1 MFGGI
6 GLNTYAFSSA
16 RFGNS
21 FPAFKKDAF
30 TEKHYQLLTQLFPEH
45 GVFVLLLNPTGELF
59 IDTSPHTYRFSHPG
73 ILLHLLTHGPN
84 ILFTNDLKQKPYH
97 GVFCQETEQATRFFV
112 CSALKSKNGRMLG
125 AFGVIGKQART
136 LLPDEKV
143 FIAWLADN
151 LANDIQADAVP
162 DYAMRNALSQFPE
175 AITPYLDDIYIMA
188 DRDGVII
195 SLAEQVPAAL
205 RDKVAQSGGLLSTVF
220 GKKHND
226 FFNDL
231 ISLAEATHKKQTN
244 ILHLACQHTELLYS
258 VSCNRFSD
266 GWYLFTFHDIT
277 ERNRLRELLE
287 SRKQLLEG
295 VVQANNVGIL
305 LLNDSGEVLYSNEK
319 ATDWFSLDIGSG
331 GLKMPSAH
339 WCYTGNIEAQK
350 YPFQQIFLQQ
360 SDLKD
365 VRYECLLATGARK
378 VFSLNAIYKPDVSS
392 IHASATIFIQDIT
405 ERAFLDQA
413 LLEMEQHMQFLLQA
427 SPVVIYQMTHTPLEQ
442 IIYISPN
449 SDAILGIK
457 EQEALNSASY
467 WLSRIHPD
475 DKTTVL
481 DLLTQTQQALIL
493 EYRFAAK
500 GDNNYRWIKD
510 IRRFVAF
517 GINAS
522 WIGALLD
529 ITDRKLAEQARAK
542 AQQQFE
548 LLAQHVPGFL
558 YQYRLKPDGSSHF
571 PYASPGIA
579 NIYGVLP
586 EQVKDDAQAV
596 FHVLHPDDVGRVS
609 ESIVESAQ
617 TGKLWQCQYRVN
629 LPAGKTIWV
638 DGQSAPTSMS
648 DGSTVWHGY
657 IRDIT
662 EQKLAEH
669 RAQAHSERAQQQ
681 RNLIARLSSDETVT
695 KGILIKALK
704 VVMAGLADNLNL
716 DRVSVWMFSQAGNRL
731 QRTILFERNSGFNI
745 EACALNCADLP
756 EYFNALLSAGQID
769 ADDAQHDPRTKE
781 LVSTYLEPLGI
792 VSLLDTGFFQ
802 NGTMVGVL
810 CAECCGAIRHWHRDE
825 TAFFNAIA
833 NLVSLI
839 IAEDKRKKSEQKRV
853 AMQRQLASTLESL
866 VDAVITFDKK
876 GKIVDVNQATC
887 TMFGYSKD
895 AMLGHN
901 VSILMPFAISQHHD
915 HYMEN
920 YVKTGVAKI
929 IGIGREVQAL
939 HADGHEFPVALSIAA
954 LGERKNL
961 RFVGCCHDL
970 SVIKKQQEQL
980 LHSEK
985 LSAVGKLTSSLAHD
999 FNNILG
1005 IVRGYAEMLQ
1015 QESEQVAQL
1024 AKPIIDASDR
1034 ASAMISQ
1041 LLDFSSS
1048 KQRAVTTISLNTHLQ
1063 LLTPL
1068 LEQALAAEITMNIE
1082 PCQQDMFINIEL
1094 PAFDNAL
1101 INLVVNANHAMQGQF
1116 NGCLHIVTEHC
1127 SAASLPKELNVV
1139 SGDYASIAITD
1150 NGCGMS
1156 EEVRQKIFEPFF
1168 TTKGDTGTGLGLA
1181 QTYGMV
1187 QRCKGYIDVKST
1199 PGQGSRFTL
1208 YFPLV
1213 PAMQNALSSPA
1224 PAKTTDTQHIPLPAS
1239 GAKPLKTDNATKAV
1253 ILLVDDEVELLEMN
1267 TMLLESAGYTV
1278 LSAQSAAQAL
1288 SLSGEHHFDLLLSD
1302 IVMPEMNGFELAK
1315 TLKASYPDVS
1325 VQLMSGYTDKSM
1337 ITRDEYNL
1345 WYEQRLTKP
1354 VALSSL
1360 LKRIAEV
1367 LKS

>member
-1 MFGGI
+1 M
-6 GLNTYAFSSA
+6 NTYAFSSA
-16 RFGNS
+16 RFANS
-21 FPAFKKDAF
+21 FPSCKDGAL
-30 TEKHYQLLTQLFPEH
+30 TEKYYQLLTQLFPEH

-59 IDTSPHTYRFSHPG
+59 IDTSPHAYRFTHPG
-73 ILLHLLTHGPN
+73 ILLHLLTNGPS
-84 ILFTNDLKQKPYH
+84 ILFTNNLKQKPYH
-97 GVFCQETEQATRFFV
+97 GVFCKQTEDATRFFV
-112 CSALKSKNGRMLG
+112 CSALKSNDGRMLG
-125 AFGVIGKQART
+125 AFGVIGEQARA
-136 LLPDEKV
+136 LLPDEKA
-143 FIAWLADN
+143 FIGWLADN
-151 LANDIQADAVP
+151 LSHDIQADVAP
-162 DYAMRNALSQFPE
+162 DYAISNELSQFPQ

-188 DRDGVII
+188 DHDGVII
-195 SLAEQVPAAL
+195 SMAEQVPAAL
-205 RDKVAQSGGLLSTVF
+205 RDNVAQRGGLLSSVF
-220 GKKHND
+220 GKNTTG

-231 ISLAEATHKKQTN
+231 INLADATHKKQTN
-244 ILHLACQHTELLYS
+244 ILPIAGRYTELLYS

-305 LLNDSGEVLYSNEK
+305 LLNDSGEVVYANEK
-319 ATDWFSLDIGSG
+319 ATDWFSLEHSRDE
-331 GLKMPSAH
+331 LKMPAAY
-339 WCYTGNIEAQK
+339 WCRTDNSMAQQ

-365 VRYECLLATGARK
+365 VRYECLLTTGARK
-378 VFSLNAIYKPDVSS
+378 VFSLNAVYKPAVTNL
-392 IHASATIFIQDIT
+392 HASATIFIQDIT
-405 ERAFLDQA
+405 ERALLDQA
-413 LLEMEQHMQFLLQA
+413 LLEMEQQMQFLLQA
-427 SPVVIYQMTHTPLEQ
+427 SPVVIYQMTHSPLGQ

-449 SDAILGIK
+449 SDTILAIN

-475 DKTTVL
+475 DKTAVL
-481 DLLTQTQQALIL
+481 ELLTQTQEQALSL

-500 GDNNYRWIKD
+500 GDSNYRWIKD
-510 IRRFVAF
+510 IRRLVAF
-517 GINAS
+517 DINAG

-529 ITDRKLAEQARAK
+529 ITDRKLAERAREQ

-548 LLAQHVPGFL
+548 LLAQHVPGVL

-571 PYASPGIA
+571 PYASPGIV
-579 NIYGVLP
+579 NIYGVQP
-586 EQVKDDAQAV
+586 EQVRDDAQAA
-596 FHVLHPDDVGRVS
+596 FNVLHPDDVAKVS

-662 EQKLAEH
+662 AQKLAEH
-669 RAQAHSERAQQQ
+669 AAKAHSERAQRQ
-681 RNLIARLSSDETVT
+681 RNLLSRLSCDETVI
-695 KGILIKALK
+695 KGNLSKALQIVTK
-704 VVMAGLADNLNL
+704 GLADSFDI
-716 DRVSVWMFSQAGNRL
+716 DRVSVWMFSQANNTM
-731 QRTILFERNSGFNI
+731 QRTMLFERNSGFNN
-745 EACALNCADLP
+745 EACTLNYSDLP

-769 ADDAQHDPRTKE
+769 AEDVQRDPRTKE
-781 LVSTYLEPLGI
+781 LVSTYLKPLGI

-802 NGTMVGVL
+802 NGIMVGVL
-810 CAECCGAIRHWHRDE
+810 CAECFGNIRYWHSDE
-825 TAFFNAIA
+825 TAFFSAIA

-839 IAEDKRKKSEQKRV
+839 IAEDKRKKAELKRV

-866 VDAVITFDKK
+866 VDAVITIDKK
-876 GKIVDVNQATC
+876 GQIVDVNQATC

-895 AMLGHN
+895 TMLGHN
-901 VSILMPFAISQHHD
+901 VSMLMPSAISQHHD
-915 HYMEN
+915 SYMDN
-920 YVKTGVAKI
+920 YVKSGVAKI
-929 IGIGREVQAL
+929 IGIGREVNAL
-939 HADGHEFPVALSIAA
+939 HADGHEFPITLSIAA
-954 LGERKNL
+954 VGEGKNQ

-1015 QESEQVAQL
+1015 QESEHVVQL
-1024 AKPIIDASDR
+1024 ATPIIDASDR

-1048 KQRAVTTISLNTHLQ
+1048 KQRAVSKIQLNAHLKRLQ
-1063 LLTPL
+1063 PL
-1068 LEQALAAEITMNIE
+1068 LEQTLAANVTMNINL
-1082 PCQQDMFINIEL
+1082 CQQDLFINIEL

-1101 INLVVNANHAMQGQF
+1101 INLVVNASHALQGLV
-1116 NGCLHIVTEHC
+1116 NGCLHIGTALYNA
-1127 SAASLPKELNVV
+1127 SALPKELNVI

-1156 EEVRQKIFEPFF
+1156 EQVRQKIFEPFF
-1168 TTKGDTGTGLGLA
+1168 TTKGDAGTGLGLA

-1187 QRCKGYIDVKST
+1187 QRCKGYIDVTST
-1199 PGQGSRFTL
+1199 LGKGTCFTL

-1213 PAMQNALSSPA
+1213 PLAQNAVNSPVPDKIA
-1224 PAKTTDTQHIPLPAS
+1224 DTQHLPLSAS
-1239 GAKPLKTDNATKAV
+1239 GVKQLKTDSASKAV

-1267 TMLLESAGYTV
+1267 TLLLESAGYSV
-1278 LSAQSAAQAL
+1278 LAAQNAKQAL
-1288 SLSGEHHFDLLLSD
+1288 GLSSKHHFDLLLSD

-1315 TLKASYPDVS
+1315 ALKATYPDLK

-1337 ITRDEYNL
+1337 ITDDEYNL
-1345 WYEQRLTKP
+1345 WYEQRLAKP
-1354 VALSSL
+1354 VALSAL

-1367 LKS
+1367 LTS

>member
-1 MFGGI
+1 M
-6 GLNTYAFSSA
+6 NTYAFSSA
-16 RFGNS
+16 RFAKS
-21 FPAFKKDAF
+21 FPAFKNGAF
-30 TEKHYQLLTQLFPEH
+30 TEKCYQLLTQLFPEH
-45 GVFVLLLNPTGELF
+45 GVFILLLNATGELF
-59 IDTSPHTYRFSHPG
+59 IDTSPHAYRFSHPG

-84 ILFTNDLKQKPYH
+84 ILFTNDLKKKPYH
-97 GVFCQETEQATRFFV
+97 GVFCKETEQATRFFV
-112 CSALKSKNGRMLG
+112 CSALKSKNGRILG
-125 AFGVIGKQART
+125 AYGVIGEQARA
-136 LLPDEKV
+136 LLPDEKA

-151 LANDIQADAVP
+151 MAHDIQADVAP
-162 DYAMRNALSQFPE
+162 ACAISEELSQFPE
-175 AITPYLDDIYIMA
+175 AITPYLDDIYVMA
-188 DRDGVII
+188 DRDSVII
-195 SLAEQVPAAL
+195 SIAEQVPAAL
-205 RDKVAQSGGLLSTVF
+205 RDRVAQSGGLLSTVF
-220 GKKHND
+220 GKNTGG

-244 ILHLACQHTELLYS
+244 ILHIACRNTELLYS

-277 ERNRLRELLE
+277 ERNRLREVLE

-305 LLNDSGEVLYSNEK
+305 LLNDSGTVLYSNEK
-319 ATDWFSLDIGSG
+319 ATDWFSLDIGSA

-339 WCYTGNIEAQK
+339 WCYTDNIADQK
-350 YPFQQIFLQQ
+350 SPFQQIFLQQ

-365 VRYECLLATGARK
+365 MRYECLLATGARK
-378 VFSLNAIYKPDVSS
+378 VFSLNAMYKSDVSS
-392 IHASATIFIQDIT
+392 KHASATIFIQDIT
-405 ERAFLDQA
+405 KRALLDQA

-427 SPVVIYQMTHTPLEQ
+427 SPVVIYQMTAPPLEQ

-449 SDAILGIK
+449 SEAILGIQ
-457 EQEALNSASY
+457 ELEALNSVGY

-481 DLLTQTQQALIL
+481 NLLAQTQQQQLSL

-517 GINAS
+517 GIDAS

-529 ITDRKLAEQARAK
+529 ITDRKVAEQAREQ

-558 YQYRLKPDGSSHF
+558 YQYRLKPDGGSHF

-586 EQVKDDAQAV
+586 EQVKDDAQAA
-596 FHVLHPDDVGRVS
+596 FNVLHPDDVGRVS
-609 ESIVESAQ
+609 ESILESAQ
-617 TGKLWQCQYRVN
+617 TGNLWQCQYRVN

-662 EQKLAEH
+662 AQKLAEH
-669 RAQAHSERAQQQ
+669 RAQAYSARAQRQ
-681 RNLIARLSSDETVT
+681 RNLIARLSSDENVI
-695 KGILIKALK
+695 KGNLSRALK
-704 VVMAGLADNLNL
+704 IVTAGLADSLNL
-716 DRVSVWMFSQAGNRL
+716 DRVSVWMLSQAGNRL
-731 QRTILFERNSGFNI
+731 QRTILFERNSGFNS

-756 EYFNALLSAGQID
+756 DYFNALLSAGQID
-769 ADDAQHDPRTKE
+769 ADDVRHDPRTKE

-810 CAECCGAIRHWHRDE
+810 SAECFGAIRHWHSDE

-833 NLVSLI
+833 NVVSLI
-839 IAEDKRKKSEQKRV
+839 FAEDKRKKSEQKRV

-866 VDAVITFDKK
+866 VDAVITIDIK
-876 GKIVDVNQATC
+876 GKIVDMNQATC
-887 TMFGYSKD
+887 SMFGYSKD

-901 VSILMPFAISQHHD
+901 VSMLMPSAISQHHG
-915 HYMEN
+915 HYLEN
-920 YVKTGVAKI
+920 DVKTGVAKI

-939 HADGHEFPVALSIAA
+939 HADGHEFPIALSIAGV
-954 LGERKNL
+954 GEGKNL

-970 SVIKKQQEQL
+970 SLIKKQQEQL

-1048 KQRAVTTISLNTHLQ
+1048 KQRAVSTIQLNTHLKLVQ
-1063 LLTPL
+1063 PL
-1068 LEQALAAEITMNIE
+1068 LEQALSGDTTMSIDLCKQNL
-1082 PCQQDMFINIEL
+1082 FINVEL

-1101 INLVVNANHAMQGQF
+1101 INLVVNANHAMQGAF

-1139 SGDYASIAITD
+1139 SGDYASIVITD

-1168 TTKGDTGTGLGLA
+1168 TTKGDAGTGLGLA

-1199 PGQGSRFTL
+1199 PGQGTRFTL

-1213 PAMQNALSSPA
+1213 PALQNALSSPE
-1224 PAKTTDTQHIPLPAS
+1224 PGKTTDTQHIPQPAS
-1239 GAKPLKTDNATKAV
+1239 GAKPLKADNATKAV

-1315 TLKASYPDVS
+1315 ALKANYPDVR

-1345 WYEQRLTKP
+1345 WYEQRLAKP
-1354 VALSSL
+1354 VALGAL

-1367 LKS
+1367 LIS